1 MKFKV
6 ASLLSL
12 ITFISMPFYFSV
24 SSPSPDIYHISS
36 TWKTKDKR
44 HTTTTTTYDDD
55 DDESRIAAP
64 PAHVGI

>member
-1 MKFKV
+1 
-6 ASLLSL
+6 
-12 ITFISMPFYFSV
+12 MPFYFSV